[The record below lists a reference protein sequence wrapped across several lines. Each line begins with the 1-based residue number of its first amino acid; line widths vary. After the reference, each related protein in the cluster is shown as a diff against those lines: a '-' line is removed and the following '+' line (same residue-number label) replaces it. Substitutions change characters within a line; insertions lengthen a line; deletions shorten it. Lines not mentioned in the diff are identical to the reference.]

1 MNKMT
6 IIVGLG
12 NPGNKYLNSRHNV
25 GFSVVDALSDKY
37 GIKVNR
43 LRHRALI
50 GDGNIKGERVLL
62 VKPQTFMNLSGES
75 VRDIVEWY
83 NNPIE
88 NTIIIF
94 DDADLPVGTIRI
106 RQRGSAGTHNG
117 MKSVI
122 YQLRSDDFPRIRVGI
137 GNAPENW
144 DMADYVLSRFND
156 NETEHIKSSIDRAA
170 DAAASIVASGVDAAM
185 NMYNGLK

>member
-83 NNPIE
+83 NNPIK

-122 YQLRSDDFPRIRVGI
+122 YQLKSDDFPRIRIGI
-137 GNAPENW
+137 GKAPESW